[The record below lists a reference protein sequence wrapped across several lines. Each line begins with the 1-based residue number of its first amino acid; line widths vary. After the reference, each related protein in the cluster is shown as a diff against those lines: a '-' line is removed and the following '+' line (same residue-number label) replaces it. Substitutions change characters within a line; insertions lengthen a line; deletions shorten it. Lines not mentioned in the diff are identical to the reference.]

1 MAISS
6 SSSRPPRA
14 APFSSGYPRINNVKV
29 KRHTIWPCA
38 LVISIYAASSQS
50 TLTVPDVGVSYDKL
64 AHLLVFGLLATAVL
78 RIPYVINKG
87 WHGVLFTI
95 LIVSGYAILDEFRQ
109 SLTPGRAVE
118 LNDWIA
124 DTLGAIIASI
134 LYLKWQ
140 RYRQFWEYSI
150 PLRRRQ

>member
-1 MAISS
+1 MKI
-6 SSSRPPRA
+6 
-14 APFSSGYPRINNVKV
+14 

-38 LVISIYAASSQS
+38 LAISIYAASSQS

-95 LIVSGYAILDEFRQ
+95 LVVSGYAILDEFRQ

>member
-1 MAISS
+1 MKI
-6 SSSRPPRA
+6 
-14 APFSSGYPRINNVKV
+14 

-38 LVISIYAASSQS
+38 LAISIYAASSQS

-78 RIPYVINKG
+78 RIPYVINKS
-87 WHGVLFTI
+87 WRGVLLTI

-124 DTLGAIIASI
+124 DTLGAILASI

>member
-1 MAISS
+1 M
-6 SSSRPPRA
+6 
-14 APFSSGYPRINNVKV
+14 KV

-124 DTLGAIIASI
+124 DTLGAILASI

>member
-1 MAISS
+1 
-6 SSSRPPRA
+6 
-14 APFSSGYPRINNVKV
+14 VKV

-95 LIVSGYAILDEFRQ
+95 LVVSGYAILDEFRQ

-124 DTLGAIIASI
+124 DTLGAILASI

>member
-1 MAISS
+1 
-6 SSSRPPRA
+6 
-14 APFSSGYPRINNVKV
+14 VKV

-38 LVISIYAASSQS
+38 LTISIYAASSQS

>member
-1 MAISS
+1 
-6 SSSRPPRA
+6 
-14 APFSSGYPRINNVKV
+14 VKV

-95 LIVSGYAILDEFRQ
+95 LVVSGYAILDEFRQ

>member
-1 MAISS
+1 M
-6 SSSRPPRA
+6 
-14 APFSSGYPRINNVKV
+14 KV

-95 LIVSGYAILDEFRQ
+95 LVVSGYAILDEFRQ

>member
-1 MAISS
+1 MKI
-6 SSSRPPRA
+6 
-14 APFSSGYPRINNVKV
+14 

-38 LVISIYAASSQS
+38 LAISIYAASSQS
-50 TLTVPDVGVSYDKL
+50 ALAAPDVGVSYDKL

-87 WHGVLFTI
+87 WRGVLFTI

-124 DTLGAIIASI
+124 DTLGAILASI
-134 LYLKWQ
+134 LYLKLQ

>member
-1 MAISS
+1 M
-6 SSSRPPRA
+6 
-14 APFSSGYPRINNVKV
+14 KV

-95 LIVSGYAILDEFRQ
+95 LVVSGYAILDEFRQ

-124 DTLGAIIASI
+124 DTLGAILASI

>member
-1 MAISS
+1 
-6 SSSRPPRA
+6 
-14 APFSSGYPRINNVKV
+14 VKI
-29 KRHTIWPCA
+29 KRHFVWPCA
-38 LVISIYAASSQS
+38 LAISIYAASSQS
-50 TLTVPDVGVSYDKL
+50 ALAAPNVGVSYDKL

-78 RIPYVINKG
+78 RIPDLFKKG

-124 DTLGAIIASI
+124 DTLGAILASI

>member
-1 MAISS
+1 MKI
-6 SSSRPPRA
+6 
-14 APFSSGYPRINNVKV
+14 

-38 LVISIYAASSQS
+38 LAISIYAASSQS

-95 LIVSGYAILDEFRQ
+95 LVVSGYAILDEFRQ

-124 DTLGAIIASI
+124 DTLGAILASI